1 MRNGKESGGVE
12 WVRSFGRDDLAR
24 VYVLRLRPGEGGM
37 VECVESLNPGVPRS
51 EKWILLVSTLFGCPV
66 GCPMCDAGG
75 VRYGGAL
82 TAEEILEQV
91 RFLVRRR
98 FGGAVVPVRKF
109 KIQFARMGEPALN
122 PAVLEVLDRLPGAL
136 DAPGLLPS
144 LSTIAPAGAEP
155 FFRRLL
161 EIKERRYGNGRFQ
174 LQFSLHSTDPAAR
187 ARLVP
192 ARCLDFAWMGR
203 YGARFHGPGD
213 QRVTLN
219 FAAAEGVPVDPE
231 RLLPFFDPRH
241 FLVKLT
247 PVNPTF
253 RGRAAGMKSAID
265 PFRPG
270 SARGLVR
277 RFEDAGYEVILSIG
291 EVEENRIGSN
301 CGQYVTALGKKGELS
316 GFYLRPGKNR
326 V

>member
-1 MRNGKESGGVE
+1 MRRAKEHRDVE
-12 WVRSFGRDDLAR
+12 CIRSFGRDDLAR

-51 EKWILLVSTLFGCPV
+51 EKWVLLVSTLFGCPV

-75 VRYGGAL
+75 VRYGGVL

-98 FGGAVVPVRKF
+98 FGGTAVPVRKF

-122 PAVLEVLDRLPGAL
+122 PAVLDVLDRLPEAL

-144 LSTIAPAGAEP
+144 LSTIAPAASEP

-161 EIKERRYGNGRFQ
+161 EIKERCYGGGRFQ
-174 LQFSLHSTDPAAR
+174 LQFSLHTTEPSVR

-192 ARCLDFAWMGR
+192 VRCLDFAWMGR
-203 YGARFHGPGD
+203 YGARFRRTGD
-213 QRVTLN
+213 QRITLN
-219 FAAAEGVPVDPE
+219 FAAAEGVPVEPE
-231 RLLPFFDPRH
+231 RLLPFFDPEH

-253 RGRAAGMKSAID
+253 RGRAAGMRSAID
-265 PFRPG
+265 PYRPG
-270 SARGLVR
+270 TARILVE
-277 RFEDAGYEVILSIG
+277 RFEAAGYRVILSIG
-291 EVEENRIGSN
+291 AVEENRIGSN
-301 CGQYVTALGKKGELS
+301 CGQYVTALEGDRDSS
-316 GFYLRPGKNR
+316 GFSLP
-326 V
+326 